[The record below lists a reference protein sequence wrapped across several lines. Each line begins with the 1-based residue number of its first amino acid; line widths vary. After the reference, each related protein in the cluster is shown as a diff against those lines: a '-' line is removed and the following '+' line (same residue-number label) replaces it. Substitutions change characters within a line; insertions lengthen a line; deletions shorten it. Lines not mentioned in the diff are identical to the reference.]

1 MTKGRTHLTG
11 CWAWRKECR
20 PLPGMLLEGLCVNR
34 FAEWLPESMPRHVKL
49 AKAEQTTCGIADEEV
64 LGSLH
69 PLYEVFRERFP
80 CLIVAGEGQE
90 PRPFI

>member
-1 MTKGRTHLTG
+1 MTKGCTHLTG
-11 CWAWRKECR
+11 CRAWRKECS

-34 FAEWLPESMPRHVKL
+34 FAEWLGDCVPRHVKV
-49 AKAEQTTCGIADEEV
+49 AKAELATCGIADEEV

-69 PLYEVFRERFP
+69 PQYEVFRECFP

-90 PRPFI
+90 PRSFI